1 MLNAVARWA
10 GEMTGKVRRHK
21 GPERRGYRGCSPFFL
36 AVALC
41 AERERPW
48 V

>member
-1 MLNAVARWA
+1 MLKAVARCA
-10 GEMTGKVRRHK
+10 GETTGKVRRHK
-21 GPERRGYRGCSPFFL
+21 GPERRGYRGCSPFLL

-41 AERERPW
+41 AERESPC